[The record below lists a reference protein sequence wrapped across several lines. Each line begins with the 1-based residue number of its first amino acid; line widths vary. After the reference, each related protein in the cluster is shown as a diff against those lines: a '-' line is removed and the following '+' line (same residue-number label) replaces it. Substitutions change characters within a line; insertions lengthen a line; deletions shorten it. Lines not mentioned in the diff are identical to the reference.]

1 MARNKRRNPSPESKT
16 AGSLAWEY
24 GGFWWLCKKV
34 SLLLSAGAALAGI
47 ILSILDIRTASS
59 VGWNIIIIIVGILLV
74 GLGLQYAGK
83 YRVSIAKA
91 LMPLLISTIYLILTL
106 IYLGII

>member
-1 MARNKRRNPSPESKT
+1 MARNKRRRPSPESKT
-16 AGSLAWEY
+16 ARGLAWEY

-34 SLLLSAGAALAGI
+34 SLLLAAGAALAGI
-47 ILSILDIRTASS
+47 ILSILDLRTTGNIA
-59 VGWNIIIIIVGILLV
+59 WNIVIIIVGILLA

-91 LMPLLISTIYLILTL
+91 LMPLLISTIYLILVL
-106 IYLGII
+106 VFLGII